1 MNSVTRLN
9 RETSAPLIKV
19 RDLVK
24 TYKTPA
30 GDFTAIKGL
39 DVDVRPGEF
48 VAIIGKSGSGKS
60 TFINMLTG
68 IDRPTLGEIMIGGA
82 PIHAYDEA
90 QMASWRGRN
99 LGIVFQ
105 FFQLLPTLTLLEN
118 VILPMELNRLYTKPE
133 RRERAMQLLEKVEM
147 VEHAHKF
154 PASISGGQQQRV
166 AIARALANDPP
177 LIVADE
183 PTGNLDSRTAEKIFS
198 LFEDLVVSGKTILM
212 VTHDSTLARR
222 ANRTILIADGEIVNE
237 YLVRALSILTQD
249 QLVEVARRVEPQV
262 VPRDASIIREGEA
275 GDKFYIILEGRA
287 EVFMNQPGGGQIL
300 VGQLGVGNYFG
311 EMALL
316 GNGIRSATVKAA
328 SDGEIKVAALDN
340 ELFSSLIEESKLL
353 RDELTDIVEKRMKAN
368 QLKTLSVIHQS
379 DLAELVKGLEPT
391 VYQERQEI
399 IRQGELGETFFIIEN
414 GIVDVFVKHDRAEVR
429 VNQLTNG
436 QYFGEMALM
445 GNHRRN
451 ATVRVS
457 KEGPARLFE
466 LGVKEFE
473 RMVNSSE
480 RFKQSIQDEVERR
493 RESLEQT
500 IALMRGDE

>member
-1 MNSVTRLN
+1 MNAVLRLN
-9 RETSAPLIKV
+9 GETSDPLIRV
-19 RDLVK
+19 RNLVK

-39 DVDVRPGEF
+39 DVDVRSGEF

-82 PIHAYDEA
+82 PIHTFDEA

-118 VILPMELNRLYTKPE
+118 VILPMELNRLYSKPE

-147 VEHAHKF
+147 VEQAHKF
-154 PASISGGQQQRV
+154 PASVSGGQQQRV

-212 VTHDSTLARR
+212 VTHDNTLARR
-222 ANRTILIADGEIVNE
+222 ASRTILIADGEIVNE
-237 YLVRALSILTQD
+237 YLVRALSILSQD
-249 QLVEVARRVEPQV
+249 QLVEVARCVQPQV
-262 VPRDASIIREGEA
+262 FPRDASIIREGEV
-275 GDKFYIILEGRA
+275 GDKFYIILEGTA
-287 EVFMNQPGGGQIL
+287 EVFMNLPGGGQIRM
-300 VGQLGVGNYFG
+300 GQLESGHYFG

-316 GNGIRSATVKAA
+316 GNGIRTATVKAA
-328 SDGEIKVAALDN
+328 SNGGIKVAALDN
-340 ELFSSLIEESKLL
+340 ELFSSLIEGSKLL
-353 RDELTDIVEKRMKAN
+353 RDELTDIVQQRMKAN
-368 QLKTLSVIHQS
+368 QLKTLSLIHQS
-379 DLAELVKGLEPT
+379 DLAEWVEGLEPT
-391 VYQERQEI
+391 IYREGQEI

-414 GIVDVFVKHDRAEVR
+414 GLVDVFVKHDRAEVR
-429 VNQLTNG
+429 VNQLTKG
-436 QYFGEMALM
+436 QYFGEMALI

-457 KEGPARLFE
+457 TEGPASLFE
-466 LGVKEFE
+466 LDEKEFE
-473 RMVNSSE
+473 RLVNSSE
-480 RFKQSIQDEVERR
+480 RFKQSIEVEAGRR
-493 RESLEQT
+493 RESLEQL
-500 IALMRGDE
+500 IALMRGAQ